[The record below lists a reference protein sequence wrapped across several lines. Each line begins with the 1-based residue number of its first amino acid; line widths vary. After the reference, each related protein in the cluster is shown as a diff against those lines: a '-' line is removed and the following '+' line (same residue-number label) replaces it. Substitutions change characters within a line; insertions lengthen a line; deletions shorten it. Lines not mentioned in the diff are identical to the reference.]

1 MTISGQKT
9 QVGFNKLQVQR
20 LHVSQSSPLGISSSP
35 RVEGHMTL
43 HAGQLPLIIILNR
56 VANPGIYYL
65 LSSFSHLSILDKKM
79 NSTKIGIALNQKRKV
94 LNHLCAGI
102 GSKRHLFG
110 WFKSKSAEVRFQ
122 IGAFCT
128 RSLIG

>member
-65 LSSFSHLSILDKKM
+65 LSSFSHLSILDKNEFDK
-79 NSTKIGIALNQKRKV
+79 NWNRIKPKTK
-94 LNHLCAGI
+94 
-102 GSKRHLFG
+102 S
-110 WFKSKSAEVRFQ
+110 FKS
-122 IGAFCT
+122 
-128 RSLIG
+128 SLCRDRQQETLIWLV